1 MRAELL
7 RKIRQQEPASPG
19 AILQFKKWGGG
30 TVGKRKVGG
39 TT

>member
-19 AILQFKKWGGG
+19 AILQFKKWGGALW
-30 TVGKRKVGG
+30 GKEK
-39 TT
+39 